1 MSWLCSCVTFRE
13 PPTFSLFVYQAAI
26 SIVIEEKLFT
36 SRADVATFN
45 PLIELPGRSR
55 ARGIKLLFFCKHLL
69 CGGCVLQYRGSICQH
84 RMCHQSTLTG
94 SALLSLLM
102 EPFIETAPSQFFS
115 EVSKSRFLSFLQC
128 ESIFQWSLHI
138 CTSVGTLQIERE
150 REYWILIIN
159 MKAVPNE
166 W

>member
-1 MSWLCSCVTFRE
+1 MRWLCSCVTFRE

-55 ARGIKLLFFCKHLL
+55 ARGITLPFCYKHVL
-69 CGGCVLQYRGSICQH
+69 CGGCVLQYRGSSCQH
-84 RMCHQSTLTG
+84 RVCHQSTLTG

-102 EPFIETAPSQFFS
+102 ELFLFKQHHHSFS
-115 EVSKSRFLSFLQC
+115 LKLHEFSHSEIRVCYDKEVL
-128 ESIFQWSLHI
+128 
-138 CTSVGTLQIERE
+138 
-150 REYWILIIN
+150 YIL
-159 MKAVPNE
+159 
-166 W
+166 